1 MADTTVMATVGKGLV
16 ELLKAEAGFAEGDVS
31 LKSPYD
37 AGQAGKIALFLY
49 QVQENAHV
57 RNEPP
62 EAVGETALRPPPLPL
77 DLFYLVTPLAQEPE
91 TALRH
96 LEAVM
101 LAFHDHRVLKAPTL
115 PASLVESGNEALR
128 IVQQPLSLEDLNRL
142 WGIFPSKPYR
152 LSVAYQVT
160 PVYVPSTQ
168 TIPVKRV
175 TERVARVSVMEK
187 P

>member
-1 MADTTVMATVGKGLV
+1 MVLATVGKSLV
-16 ELLKAEAGFAEGDVS
+16 ELLKAQAGFAEGDIS

-49 QVQENAHV
+49 QVQEHAHL

-62 EAVGETALRPPPLPL
+62 EPVGETALRPPPLPL

-101 LAFHDHRVLKAPTL
+101 LAFHDHGLLRPPLL
-115 PASLVESGNEALR
+115 QASLVDAGNEVLH

-142 WGIFPSKPYR
+142 WGIFPGKPYR

-160 PVYVPSTQ
+160 PVYVPSAR

-175 TERVARVSVMEK
+175 TERVTRVSVIETS
-187 P
+187 